1 MTENGNEARIDA
13 LLFKLGITRSR
24 SEAEDLIKRGL
35 VSVRVWKSDEFMV
48 VKKPSKSF
56 QAHLLTKDDVQVSG
70 DQYVG
75 RGAYKIEHALDY
87 WKIDPTN
94 LVGLDIGSST
104 GGFTEVL
111 LRRGAQK
118 VFAVDVG
125 SNQLAKELLEN
136 PKVVSLES
144 TDIRTLGFLPS
155 IEASDNKQASAVQ
168 NTPVQHTAVHSSRA
182 DIVVI
187 DVSFISLG
195 QIFPHLKRFVSVQNP
210 IVIALIKPQFEVGKA
225 YIQKNGVVADA
236 AQVKTALERVKEE
249 ALEEGWICKEV
260 IESPIHGGQGGSGNT
275 EYLGYFVQK

>member
-1 MTENGNEARIDA
+1 MYGHMTTNGNEERIDS

-35 VSVRVWKSDEFMV
+35 VSVRVWKSEEFMV

-56 QAHLLTKDDVQVSG
+56 QAHLLTKDDVQISG

-75 RGAYKIEHALDY
+75 RGAYKLEYALDQ
-87 WKIDPTN
+87 WKINPTGFI
-94 LVGLDIGSST
+94 GLDIGSST

-125 SNQLAKELLEN
+125 SKQLAKELFEN

-144 TDIRTLGFLPS
+144 TDIRTLGFLP
-155 IEASDNKQASAVQ
+155 NKKSVHTLNDL
-168 NTPVQHTAVHSSRA
+168 NTQTGPTSSSRA

-195 QIFPHLKRFVSVQNP
+195 QIFPHLKRFVSVENP

-225 YIQKNGVVADA
+225 YIQKNGVVADI
-236 AQVKTALERVKEE
+236 AQVKTALERVKKE
-249 ALEEGWICKEV
+249 AIEEGWVCKEV

>member
-1 MTENGNEARIDA
+1 
-13 LLFKLGITRSR
+13 
-24 SEAEDLIKRGL
+24 
-35 VSVRVWKSDEFMV
+35 
-48 VKKPSKSF
+48 
-56 QAHLLTKDDVQVSG
+56 VSG

-75 RGAYKIEHALDY
+75 RGAYKLEHALDY

-94 LVGLDIGSST
+94 FTGLDIGSST

-136 PKVVSLES
+136 PKVISLES

-155 IEASDNKQASAVQ
+155 VENIDQTKNVSA
-168 NTPVQHTAVHSSRA
+168 PAHTSRA

-195 QIFPHLKRFVSVQNP
+195 QIFPNLKRFVSVNSP
-210 IVIALIKPQFEVGKA
+210 IVVALIKPQFEVGKA

-236 AQVKTALERVKEE
+236 AQVKTALERVKKE